1 MQVIQR
7 RIDGTTN
14 FERNWIDYREGFGDL
29 RKEFWL
35 GMCSPDNIL
44 LPCQCVYL
52 SKCGRI
58 IVRVITIFVILLCNQ
73 QTSKY
78 ITEWNTCFTCQSKKI
93 ICLTFSGIPYKEN
106 NFVCYLCFLNIYHVF
121 ISYCYHASTT
131 QIVRKLRRTSV
142 WSLFEYIVSSSKL
155 MKLLIKIL
163 CVMQTIF
170 ANLRFL
176 TDLG

>member
-29 RKEFWL
+29 LKEFWL

-73 QTSKY
+73 QLQNILPNETHALHVNRRRLFVWLFQEFPIRKFFLSV
-78 ITEWNTCFTCQSKKI
+78 
-93 ICLTFSGIPYKEN
+93 TFAFWI
-106 NFVCYLCFLNIYHVF
+106 FIMYLYRIATMLV
-121 ISYCYHASTT
+121 
-131 QIVRKLRRTSV
+131 QQK
-142 WSLFEYIVSSSKL
+142 
-155 MKLLIKIL
+155 
-163 CVMQTIF
+163 
-170 ANLRFL
+170 
-176 TDLG
+176 